1 MLILLF
7 SSSVCV
13 FVLYSSAS
21 SALHAQLLVSK
32 HAVELFQL
40 AEEQR
45 YAHEYGDSGVGETA
59 TKEPVASSRLQE
71 LSDGN
76 LAQRQSTEVKTQQPA
91 KHETLNWPASC
102 VPNFTH
108 KCQSLSGENK
118 AGCAG
123 NCSPTQKFSETQ
135 PSEDRYS
142 RNGVQAS
149 RIDLKTYVC

>member
-1 MLILLF
+1 M
-7 SSSVCV
+7 CV

-21 SALHAQLLVSK
+21 SALHAQLLVAK

-59 TKEPVASSRLQE
+59 TKDPVASSRLQE

-76 LAQRQSTEVKTQQPA
+76 LAQKESTEVKTQQPA
-91 KHETLNWPASC
+91 NHETLNWPASS

-108 KCQSLSGENK
+108 KCQSPSGENK
-118 AGCAG
+118 AGCVG
-123 NCSPTQKFSETQ
+123 NCISPTQKFSETQ
-135 PSEDRYS
+135 PSEHGSS